1 MDTFF
6 ETMWPINLTL
16 EVVVL
21 RLKIFNVHKYAR
33 DTSRV
38 MCMQI
43 NSTPFFFGLVLHT
56 LENVLCFLST
66 FFVRY
71 AENLLLFDGLTA

>member
-1 MDTFF
+1 MLFGHVDTFF

-43 NSTPFFFGLVLHT
+43 NSNPFFFGLVLHSHR
-56 LENVLCFLST
+56 ENNVL
-66 FFVRY
+66 
-71 AENLLLFDGLTA
+71 